1 MPDDT
6 VDVGRRR
13 FLTGSTALVGGTGA
27 VVAMWPFIASM
38 SPSAR
43 ARTAGAPI
51 EVDIGQMDWGQK
63 IDLIWRK
70 QPIWIIRRTPEMV
83 AMLEPEAN
91 YLRDPNS
98 DQSQQPEFAQ
108 NSHRSLNPEFL
119 VLVGVCTHL
128 GCNPTYRPDAAPEDL
143 GADWPGGFF
152 CACHGSRFD
161 LAGRVY
167 DHVPA
172 NANLRVPPYRFVSD
186 TRILIGEMPEDAPA

>member
-27 VVAMWPFIASM
+27 AVAMWPFIASM

-51 EVDIGQMDWGQK
+51 EVDIGQMEWGQK

-83 AMLEPEAN
+83 AALEVEAG
-91 YLRDPNS
+91 YLRDPRS
-98 DQSQQPEFAQ
+98 EQDQQPEFAR

-119 VLVGVCTHL
+119 VLVGICTHL

-143 GADWPGGFF
+143 GPEWQGGFF

-161 LAGRVY
+161 LSGRVY

>member
-186 TRILIGEMPEDAPA
+186 TRILIGEMPEDAPV

>member
-27 VVAMWPFIASM
+27 VVAMWPFVASM

-51 EVDIGQMDWGQK
+51 EVDIGQMEWGQK

-83 AMLEPEAN
+83 AALEAEAG
-91 YLRDPNS
+91 YLRDPGS
-98 DQSQQPEFAQ
+98 DQSEQPEFAQ
-108 NSHRSLNPEFL
+108 NYHRSLNPEFL

-143 GADWPGGFF
+143 GAEWPGGFF

-186 TRILIGEMPEDAPA
+186 TRILIGEMPEEAPA

>member
-128 GCNPTYRPDAAPEDL
+128 GCNPTYRPDVAPEDL

>member
-27 VVAMWPFIASM
+27 VVAMWPFVASM

-83 AMLEPEAN
+83 AMLESEPS

-98 DQSQQPEFAQ
+98 DQSQQPEFAR

-143 GADWPGGFF
+143 GSDWPGGFF

-161 LAGRVY
+161 LSGRVY

>member
-1 MPDDT
+1 MADNT

-13 FLTGSTALVGGTGA
+13 FLTGSTVLVGGTGA
-27 VVAMWPFIASM
+27 VVAMWPFVASM

-43 ARTAGAPI
+43 ARTSGAPI
-51 EVDIGQMDWGQK
+51 EVDVGKMDWGQK

-83 AMLEPEAN
+83 AMMESEAN
-91 YLRDPNS
+91 YLRDPHS
-98 DQSQQPEFAQ
+98 EKEQQPEFAR
-108 NSHRSLNPEFL
+108 NSYRSLNPEFL

-128 GCNPTYRPDAAPEDL
+128 GCNPTYRPDAAPDDL

-161 LAGRVY
+161 LSGRVY
-167 DHVPA
+167 ANVPA

-186 TRILIGEMPEDAPA
+186 TRILIGEMPEDASA

>member
-1 MPDDT
+1 MSDDT

-27 VVAMWPFIASM
+27 VVAMWPFVASM

-83 AMLEPEAN
+83 AMLESEPS
-91 YLRDPNS
+91 YLRDPS
-98 DQSQQPEFAQ
+98 SAQSQQPEFAR

-128 GCNPTYRPDAAPEDL
+128 GCNPTYRPDAGPEDL

-161 LAGRVY
+161 LSGRVY

>member
-27 VVAMWPFIASM
+27 VVAMWPFVASM

-51 EVDIGQMDWGQK
+51 EVDIGRMDWGQK

-70 QPIWIIRRTPEMV
+70 QPVWIIRRTPEML
-83 AMLEPEAN
+83 AALESEVD
-91 YLRDPNS
+91 YLRDP
-98 DQSQQPEFAQ
+98 QSEQEQQPEFAR
-108 NSHRSLNPEFL
+108 NPHRSLNPEFL
-119 VLVGVCTHL
+119 VLVGICTHL

-143 GADWPGGFF
+143 GPEWPGGFF

-161 LAGRVY
+161 LSGRVY
-167 DHVPA
+167 AHVPA

-186 TRILIGEMPEDAPA
+186 TRILIGEMPEDSA

>member
-27 VVAMWPFIASM
+27 VVAMWPFVASM

-51 EVDIGQMDWGQK
+51 EVDIGQMEWGQK

-70 QPIWIIRRTPEMV
+70 QPVWIIRRTPEMV
-83 AMLEPEAN
+83 AALETEAG

-98 DQSQQPEFAQ
+98 EQDQQPEFAR
-108 NSHRSLNPEFL
+108 NPHRSLNPEFL
-119 VLVGVCTHL
+119 VLVGICTHL

-161 LAGRVY
+161 LSGRVY

-186 TRILIGEMPEDAPA
+186 TRILIGEMPDESSA

>member
-1 MPDDT
+1 MSDDA

-13 FLTGSTALVGGTGA
+13 FLTGSTALVGGAGA
-27 VVAMWPFIASM
+27 VVAAWPFVASM

-51 EVDIGQMDWGQK
+51 EVDVGQMDWGQK
-63 IDLIWRK
+63 LDLIWRK
-70 QPIWIIRRTPEMV
+70 QPIWVIRRTPEMV
-83 AMLEPEAN
+83 ATLEAEAD
-91 YLRDPNS
+91 YLRDPRS
-98 DQSQQPEFAQ
+98 DQSQQPEFAR
-108 NSHRSLNPEFL
+108 NVHRSLNPEFL

-143 GADWPGGFF
+143 GAEWPGGFF

-167 DHVPA
+167 DNVPA
-172 NANLRVPPYRFVSD
+172 NANLPVPPYRFVSD
-186 TRILIGEMPEDAPA
+186 TRIMIGETPEDAPA

>member
-27 VVAMWPFIASM
+27 AVAMWPFIASM

-51 EVDIGQMDWGQK
+51 EVDIGQMEWGQK

-70 QPIWIIRRTPEMV
+70 QPVWIIRRTPEMV
-83 AMLEPEAN
+83 AALEAEAS

-98 DQSQQPEFAQ
+98 KQDQQPEFAR

-119 VLVGVCTHL
+119 VLVGICTHL

-143 GADWPGGFF
+143 GPEWQGGFF

-161 LAGRVY
+161 LSGRVY

-186 TRILIGEMPEDAPA
+186 TRILIGEMPEDDPA

>member
-27 VVAMWPFIASM
+27 VVAMWPFVASM

-43 ARTAGAPI
+43 ARTAGASI
-51 EVDIGQMDWGQK
+51 EVDVGQMEWGQK

-70 QPIWIIRRTPEMV
+70 QPIWIIRRTPAMV
-83 AMLEPEAN
+83 AALESEAA
-91 YLRDPNS
+91 YLRDPHS
-98 DQSQQPEFAQ
+98 EQEQQPEFAR
-108 NSHRSLNPEFL
+108 NPHRSLNPEFL

-128 GCNPTYRPDAAPEDL
+128 GCNPTYRPDTAPEDL
-143 GADWPGGFF
+143 GADWTGGFF

-167 DHVPA
+167 AHVPA

-186 TRILIGEMPEDAPA
+186 TRILIGEMPEESPA

>member
-83 AMLEPEAN
+83 AALEAEAG
-91 YLRDPNS
+91 YLRDPHS
-98 DQSQQPEFAQ
+98 GQSQQPEFAQ

-186 TRILIGEMPEDAPA
+186 TRILIGEMPEDASA

>member
-27 VVAMWPFIASM
+27 AVAMWPFIASM

-51 EVDIGQMDWGQK
+51 EVDIGQMEWGQK

-83 AMLEPEAN
+83 AALEAEAS
-91 YLRDPNS
+91 YLRDPHS
-98 DQSQQPEFAQ
+98 ELDQQPEFAR

-119 VLVGVCTHL
+119 VLVGICTHL

-143 GADWPGGFF
+143 GPEWQGGFF

-161 LAGRVY
+161 LSGRVY

>member
-1 MPDDT
+1 MSDDT

-27 VVAMWPFIASM
+27 VVAMWPFVASM

-83 AMLEPEAN
+83 AMLESEPS
-91 YLRDPNS
+91 YLRDPS
-98 DQSQQPEFAQ
+98 SAQSQQPEFAR

-161 LAGRVY
+161 LSGRVY

>member
-27 VVAMWPFIASM
+27 AVAMWPFIASM

-83 AMLEPEAN
+83 AALEAEAS
-91 YLRDPNS
+91 YLRDPHS
-98 DQSQQPEFAQ
+98 EQEQQPEFAR

-119 VLVGVCTHL
+119 VLVGICTHL

-143 GADWPGGFF
+143 GPEWQGGFF

-161 LAGRVY
+161 LSGRVY

>member
-1 MPDDT
+1 MSDHT
-6 VDVGRRR
+6 IDVSRRR

-27 VVAMWPFIASM
+27 LVAVWPFVASM

-43 ARTAGAPI
+43 ARIAGAPV
-51 EVDIGQMDWGQK
+51 EVDVSQMEWGQK

-70 QPIWIIRRTPEMV
+70 QPVWIIRRTSEMV
-83 AMLEPEAN
+83 ALLEAEADF
-91 YLRDPNS
+91 LRDPDS
-98 DQSQQPEFAQ
+98 ALEQQPEFAR
-108 NSHRSLNPEFL
+108 NAHRSLNPEFL

-128 GCNPTYRPDAAPEDL
+128 GCNPTYRPDAAPPDL
-143 GADWPGGFF
+143 GQDWPGGFF

-167 DHVPA
+167 DNVPA

-186 TRILIGEMPEDAPA
+186 KRILIGEMPEEASA